1 VEGWAEGMTEGWPV
15 GKGVMAEARE
25 SSAKKRYSMM
35 MVVQVKL

>member
-1 VEGWAEGMTEGWPV
+1 MTEGWPV